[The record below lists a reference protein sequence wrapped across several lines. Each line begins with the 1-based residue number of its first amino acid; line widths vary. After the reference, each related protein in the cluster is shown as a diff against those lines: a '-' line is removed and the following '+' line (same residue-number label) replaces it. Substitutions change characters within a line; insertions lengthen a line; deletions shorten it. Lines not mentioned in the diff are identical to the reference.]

1 MSFLD
6 MKTVVFAFLIYNVL
20 ISGILFSLWLQN
32 RKRYDGITF
41 WLADFLLQA
50 IAQLLIAL
58 RGHIPDFISIVIS
71 NTMVILGLA
80 LFYIGLRRFTGK
92 KDREAWCYMYLPI
105 FVAVQIYY
113 TYFIPSLTYRIINT
127 SAGIMFFSF
136 LTFIFMLSIPDRKLR
151 LIGRGTGIVFL
162 LYSLVASGRIIFLV
176 FVPRGNDF
184 FHANLFDILSIFVF
198 MILGVMLT
206 FALILM
212 INGRLLLE
220 IRAYAAEKEKIAS
233 NLSERVKELNC
244 LYAITS
250 LYENPGTSIDDIL
263 KATAGYIPAALQYP
277 QAAGARIVYNGEEFA
292 GGKKGEAKWRTG
304 SDIMVRGMAAGR
316 VESFYGAER
325 PDDTRDPFLDEER
338 AMIGAIAKHL
348 GGTIEKLN
356 AEKDI
361 RGLLNEKELLLTEV
375 HHRIKNNMASITSL
389 LSIQADMADNE
400 STREALTAAK
410 NRTYAM
416 MDLYDRLYRQSEYE
430 SHSIK
435 DYITSMVSELR
446 AAYDSDGT
454 ITIDT
459 DIDDIIL
466 TTRQLFPL
474 GIIIN
479 ELVTNALKYAF
490 DGVADRAILLSL
502 HKRTDGSLTIMVSD
516 NGRGM
521 KERKQ
526 KTSGFGLILVETL
539 IKQLGGSSV
548 ISWEGG
554 THYAITIPGDK
565 NATT

>member
-32 RKRYDGITF
+32 RKRYDGISF
-41 WLADFLLQA
+41 WFADYLLQA
-50 IAQLLIAL
+50 VAQLFIVL
-58 RGHIPDFISIVIS
+58 RGYIPDFISMVIS
-71 NTMVILGLA
+71 NTMVIMGIIF
-80 LFYIGLRRFTGK
+80 FYIGLRRFAGR
-92 KDREAWCYMYLPI
+92 KDREAWLYLYIPA
-105 FVAVQIYY
+105 FMAVQV
-113 TYFIPSLTYRIINT
+113 YFTFFMPSLTFRSMNT
-127 SAGIMFFSF
+127 SAGILVFSLLSSILM
-136 LTFIFMLSIPDRKLR
+136 LTIPNRELR

-162 LYSLVASGRIIFLV
+162 LYFLVALFRIVFLIL
-176 FVPRGNDF
+176 VPQSNDYF
-184 FHANLFDILSIFVF
+184 KAGLFDVLSIFVF

-212 INGRLLLE
+212 INGRLLL
-220 IRAYAAEKEKIAS
+220 
-233 NLSERVKELNC
+233 
-244 LYAITS
+244 
-250 LYENPGTSIDDIL
+250 
-263 KATAGYIPAALQYP
+263 
-277 QAAGARIVYNGEEFA
+277 
-292 GGKKGEAKWRTG
+292 
-304 SDIMVRGMAAGR
+304 
-316 VESFYGAER
+316 
-325 PDDTRDPFLDEER
+325 
-338 AMIGAIAKHL
+338 
-348 GGTIEKLN
+348 
-356 AEKDI
+356 DI

-416 MDLYDRLYRQSEYE
+416 MDLYDRLYRQSEYD

-490 DGVADRAILLSL
+490 DVVADRAILLSL